1 MIVKLF
7 AANRKQRI
15 IKKKENQ
22 RLKLNLKICIH
33 YNFLLMF
40 IRETKTSQAI
50 KKKKTTLDSPT
61 VCPQSSE
68 GSSTYDD
75 AIFWIFDWS
84 VGSDFILN
92 DL

>member
-33 YNFLLMF
+33 YNFLLML

-50 KKKKTTLDSPT
+50 KKKQQL
-61 VCPQSSE
+61 
-68 GSSTYDD
+68 
-75 AIFWIFDWS
+75 
-84 VGSDFILN
+84 
-92 DL
+92 